1 MLQDRKT
8 PRDSRKRRYAG
19 ALAAA
24 VLLHGIPSAGWVHP
38 YQPPHVRDSAIVRQA
53 LESNPASRSMDT
65 LTLAFIGDVML
76 HQAQIA
82 GSLRDDGSHDF
93 TGYFSSIAD
102 DLAEADIATAN
113 MEFTLAGEP
122 YTGYPSFSAP
132 DSYAEYMAECGI
144 DVFLTANNHI
154 LDKGEKGLDRTIRTY
169 RELERKYGVRMTGC
183 AENEEAMLAGYPLM
197 MSCDGLKIAFINFT
211 YGTNTG
217 FGKTFPGTNYTDME
231 KIAEAIKRAED
242 LGAGL
247 IIALPHWGEE
257 YSTSHSGSQE
267 KLAQW
272 LADKGVGLIVGTHP
286 HVVQDTGIIG
296 TDKGEVPVIYSLGN
310 AISNMSARNTQ
321 IGLMLEMKIIRD
333 GFGEVVSLE
342 PCYTFLWTSLPG
354 RLAGRHC
361 TVKVKDMLGKRDEWI
376 SPYEYDKMVSTYSD
390 IKEVTGIED

>member
-102 DLAEADIATAN
+102 DLTEADIATAN

-154 LDKGEKGLDRTIRTY
+154 LDKGEKGLDRTIRAY
-169 RELERKYGVRMTGC
+169 RELEKKYGSEKFVDTIK
-183 AENEEAMLAGYPLM
+183 NSL
-197 MSCDGLKIAFINFT
+197 GLKTEN
-211 YGTNTG
+211 NMMV
-217 FGKTFPGTNYTDME
+217 K
-231 KIAEAIKRAED
+231 KIVEQVE
-242 LGAGL
+242 
-247 IIALPHWGEE
+247 
-257 YSTSHSGSQE
+257 
-267 KLAQW
+267 
-272 LADKGVGLIVGTHP
+272 
-286 HVVQDTGIIG
+286 
-296 TDKGEVPVIYSLGN
+296 
-310 AISNMSARNTQ
+310 
-321 IGLMLEMKIIRD
+321 
-333 GFGEVVSLE
+333 
-342 PCYTFLWTSLPG
+342 
-354 RLAGRHC
+354 
-361 TVKVKDMLGKRDEWI
+361 
-376 SPYEYDKMVSTYSD
+376 YSD
-390 IKEVTGIED
+390 IIGIIEDIRDIVMSGDSYYAVKLQGNDKYYARIKVLSTVVNAIEERLKE